1 MVPVLYPLASTRLCG
16 SAEHLHLM
24 CNLTYMLYMYDD
36 PRFGRIGANK
46 PPSCSLQR
54 WLPPYNSYDKRVSLP
69 AAFLGELC

>member
-1 MVPVLYPLASTRLCG
+1 
-16 SAEHLHLM
+16 M